1 MSEVK
6 KITPEELQE
15 LKKLRDQSDRL
26 VINLGQIQYQ
36 RILLDA
42 QEKQL
47 SEDILALRAVEKQL
61 TDRLVEKY
69 GNVSVD
75 IETGT
80 IS

>member
-6 KITPEELQE
+6 TVTPEELSE
-15 LKKLRDQSDRL
+15 LQNLRDSSDRL

-36 RILLDA
+36 RILLDT

-47 SEDILALRAVEKQL
+47 SEALLSLKEIEKQL
-61 TDRLVEKY
+61 TDKLIEKY
-69 GNVSVD
+69 GNVTVD

>member
-1 MSEVK
+1 MSETK
-6 KITPEELQE
+6 RITSEELLE
-15 LKKLRDQSDRL
+15 LQKLRDQSDRL

-47 SEDILALRAVEKQL
+47 SGDIIALRAIEKEL
-61 TDRLVEKY
+61 TDKLLEKY
-69 GNVSVD
+69 GNVNVD

>member
-6 KITPEELQE
+6 AVTTEELQE
-15 LKKLRDQSDRL
+15 LKNLRDESDRF

-47 SEDILALRAVEKQL
+47 SKALLSLKEVEKQV

-69 GNVSVD
+69 GNVAVD

>member
-26 VINLGQIQYQ
+26 VIALGQVQYQ